1 MATTISPFKNET
13 YLDFTDETINTAQ
26 RAAIQEVRSRL
37 GREYDM
43 LIGGKRVKG
52 KRGTFSR
59 ENPSNIRETVGVFQM
74 ASKKQTV
81 KALDAAW
88 EAFQSWQYVPAQK
101 RADYMFRAADVV
113 RRRRLEFNAWA
124 VTEVGQNFAETDAQI
139 AEAIDFLE
147 YYGREA
153 LRYDEG
159 MSVIDST
166 GEKNRTIYIPLGA
179 GVSISPWNFPFAIT
193 IGMAAAPIAAGN
205 TVVAKPSPDS
215 PMMAQLVSEVFEEVG
230 LPDGVF
236 NLVTGDNIEVG
247 ETLVKSHKTR
257 FINFTG
263 SLGVGLRIT
272 RLAGQPSPKQHFIK
286 RVATELGGKNAIVVD
301 SEADLDAA
309 AQAIVTSA
317 FGYQGQKCSAGSRA
331 IICEDVYSE
340 VAEKVVELTGKLE
353 IGDAMENFPVGPVV
367 NRKALDKVLGYIDI
381 GKKEGKLVAG
391 GKKAKT
397 ENKGYYIQPTVFKDV
412 SPDAKIAQEEIFG
425 PVVALIKASDL
436 DDALKIANGTRFGL
450 TGAFF
455 SKNPAKINRALREF
469 HVGNLYINR
478 KSTGAL
484 VGAQPFGG
492 FNLSG
497 TDSKAGGRDY
507 LLYFLQ
513 AKSLTERRLKGK
525 SLVIDKFSYSSEN

>member
-1 MATTISPFKNET
+1 MAKKISPFRNET
-13 YLDFTDETINTAQ
+13 YLDFNDETNNAAQ
-26 RAAIQEVRSRL
+26 KAALEDVRSKL
-37 GREYDM
+37 GNEYDM

-52 KRGTFSR
+52 KKGTFKR
-59 ENPSNIRETVGVFQM
+59 ENPSNVKETVGVFQM
-74 ASKKQTV
+74 ASRKQAI

-88 EAFQSWQYVPAQK
+88 DAFETWKYVSPEV
-101 RADYMFRAADVV
+101 RADYLFRAADVV

-124 VTEVGQNFAETDAQI
+124 ITEVGQNFAETDAQI

-153 LRYDEG
+153 LRYDKG
-159 MSVIDST
+159 MEVIDSK
-166 GEKNRTIYIPLGA
+166 GEKNRTIYIPIGA

-247 ETLVKSHKTR
+247 ESLVKSHKTR

-272 RLAGQPSPKQHFIK
+272 KLAGKSNEKQHFLK
-286 RVATELGGKNAIVVD
+286 RTATELGGKNAVVVD
-301 SEADLDAA
+301 SEADLEAA

-317 FGYQGQKCSAGSRA
+317 FGFQGQKCSAGSRA
-331 IICEDVYSE
+331 IICEDVYDQIK
-340 VAEKVVELTGKLE
+340 EKVIALTEKLE
-353 IGDAMENFPVGPVV
+353 VGNAMENFPVGPVV
-367 NRKALDKVLGYIDI
+367 NKKAVEKILKYISI
-381 GKKEGKLVAG
+381 GKKEGKLVVG

-397 ENKGYYIQPTVFKDV
+397 AFKGYYIQPTVFADV
-412 SPDAKIAQEEIFG
+412 PSDARIAQEEIFG
-425 PVVALIKASDL
+425 PVVALIKAKDF
-436 DDALKIANGTRFGL
+436 DDALTIANSTRFGL

-455 SKNPAKINRALREF
+455 SKNPAKIDRALREF

-513 AKSLTERRLKGK
+513 AKSMTERKQNGIDY
-525 SLVIDKFSYSSEN
+525 VIGEFTYCKK